1 MSNRFTRNIQ
11 NVGEIQNLPLYT
23 NDQNDLIS
31 TDNMVYVRHNNAY
44 EPILNKGV
52 LGTGLTP
59 EDVERIKG
67 IIDDKFKGYT
77 EGAIKELNNDKVTEL
92 EQSILNLI
100 GDRLGGLKFDQDGFK
115 KSLNEVLKKLELD
128 EIADVQNLQREIEY
142 IFDENN
148 KSTSKKIDEVKSEL
162 SQMIDEKVQSQNAP
176 FENVSPIISVSN
188 TLSLSPFEDRLTLE
202 LIVHTDKEIDFKD
215 LKIIK
220 NYYNDESELIKE
232 THQFTPFGSDD
243 YEDKTIYH
251 YGTNFNLNITDSYAL
266 LVYKDKPIKVFSY
279 NDYVYKFDIKRNQNR
294 INELNK
300 KHSDYDDKI
309 AQLEKRIEELEK

>member
-59 EDVERIKG
+59 EDVERING
-67 IIDDKFKGYT
+67 LIDDKFKGYT

-115 KSLNEVLKKLELD
+115 TSLNEVLKRLELS
-128 EIADVQNLQREIEY
+128 EIADVQNLQREIDY

-162 SQMIDEKVQSQNAP
+162 SQMIDEKVQSQSTP
-176 FENVSPIISVSN
+176 VENDNFIIDTVDKLN
-188 TLSLSPFEDRLTLE
+188 LDNNNRITLYKD
-202 LIVHTDKEIDFKD
+202 IYTDKEISAED
-215 LKIIK
+215 LKLHELNYGEVIQTITGIK
-220 NYYNDESELIKE
+220 NDNLEYNGNTLYSYRLELNMI
-232 THQFTPFGSDD
+232 D
-243 YEDKTIYH
+243 YSS
-251 YGTNFNLNITDSYAL
+251 NVL
-266 LVYKDKPIKVFSY
+266 LTYKDKPIALNNYQQEYFIKQEFENNSMLRNHM
-279 NDYVYKFDIKRNQNR
+279 NDT
-294 INELNK
+294 
-300 KHSDYDDKI
+300 
-309 AQLEKRIEELEK
+309 IEELKQRIEQLENK

>member
-11 NVGEIQNLPLYT
+11 NVGDIQNLPLYT

-77 EGAIKELNNDKVTEL
+77 EGAIKELNNDEVTEL

-100 GDRLGGLKFDQDGFK
+100 GDRLGSLKFDQDGFK
-115 KSLNEVLKKLELD
+115 TSLNEVLKRLEQS

-162 SQMIDEKVQSQNAP
+162 SQMIDEKVQSQSTP
-176 FENVSPIISVSN
+176 VENNNFIVDTIDTINLDDNS
-188 TLSLSPFEDRLTLE
+188 RLTLTKD
-202 LIVHTDKEIDFKD
+202 IYTDKEISAED
-215 LKIIK
+215 LKLYEL
-220 NYYNDESELIKE
+220 NYGEVLQTITGVKTDNLEYEGKTLYSYSLKLNMI
-232 THQFTPFGSDD
+232 D
-243 YEDKTIYH
+243 YS
-251 YGTNFNLNITDSYAL
+251 SYVL
-266 LVYKDKPIKVFSY
+266 LTYKDKI
-279 NDYVYKFDIKRNQNR
+279 I
-294 INELNK
+294 ELNN
-300 KHSDYDDKI
+300 YQDKYFTKQEFKNNSMFRDRLNDEI
-309 AQLEKRIEELEK
+309 EKLKQRIEELEKQ

>member
-11 NVGEIQNLPLYT
+11 NVGDIQNLPLYT

-31 TDNMVYVRHNNAY
+31 TDSMVYVRHNNAY

-59 EDVERIKG
+59 EDVDRING
-67 IIDDKFKGYT
+67 LIDDKFKGYT
-77 EGAIKELNNDKVTEL
+77 EGAIKELNNDEITEL

-115 KSLNEVLKKLELD
+115 TSLNEVLKRLELS

-162 SQMIDEKVQSQNAP
+162 SQMIDERVQSQSTP
-176 FENVSPIISVSN
+176 VENDNPILD
-188 TLSLSPFEDRLTLE
+188 TLDYINLDENNRITLDKD
-202 LIVHTDKEIDFKD
+202 IYTDKEISAED
-215 LKIIK
+215 LKLYEL
-220 NYYNDESELIKE
+220 NYGDVLQTITGVKSDNLEYDENTLYSYNLKLNMI
-232 THQFTPFGSDD
+232 D
-243 YEDKTIYH
+243 YSS
-251 YGTNFNLNITDSYAL
+251 NVL
-266 LVYKDKPIKVFSY
+266 LTYKDKPI
-279 NDYVYKFDIKRNQNR
+279 
-294 INELNK
+294 ELNNYQQEYITK
-300 KHSDYDDKI
+300 KEIENSGMLRNNLNDEI
-309 AQLEKRIEELEK
+309 EQLKQRIEKLENN

>member
-31 TDNMVYVRHNNAY
+31 TDSMVYVRHNNAY

-52 LGTGLTP
+52 LGSGLTP
-59 EDVERIKG
+59 EDVDRING
-67 IIDDKFKGYT
+67 LIDDKFKGYT
-77 EGAIKELNNDKVTEL
+77 EGAIKELNNDEITEL

-115 KSLNEVLKKLELD
+115 TSLNEVIKRLELS

-162 SQMIDEKVQSQNAP
+162 SQMIDEKVQSQSTP
-176 FENVSPIISVSN
+176 VENDNFIVDTIDTIN
-188 TLSLSPFEDRLTLE
+188 LYDNIRLTLDKD
-202 LIVHTDKEIDFKD
+202 IYTDKEISAED
-215 LKIIK
+215 LKLYEL
-220 NYYNDESELIKE
+220 NYGDVLQTITGVKSDNLEYDENTLYSYNLKLNMI
-232 THQFTPFGSDD
+232 D
-243 YEDKTIYH
+243 YS
-251 YGTNFNLNITDSYAL
+251 SYVL
-266 LVYKDKPIKVFSY
+266 LTYKDKI
-279 NDYVYKFDIKRNQNR
+279 I
-294 INELNK
+294 ELNN
-300 KHSDYDDKI
+300 YQDKYFTKQEFKNNSMFREALNDEI
-309 AQLEKRIEELEK
+309 EQLKQRIEQLENK

>member
-11 NVGEIQNLPLYT
+11 NVDNIQNLPLYT
-23 NDQNDLIS
+23 NVQNDLIS

-59 EDVERIKG
+59 EDVDRIKG
-67 IIDDKFKGYT
+67 IIDNKFKDYT
-77 EGAIKELNNDKVTEL
+77 EGAIKELNNDEITEL

-115 KSLNEVLKKLELD
+115 TSLNEVLKRLELS

-142 IFDENN
+142 AFDENN

-162 SQMIDEKVQSQNAP
+162 SQMIDEKVQAQSV
-176 FENVSPIISVSN
+176 ENNSPIISVNYMVSISDYN
-188 TLSLSPFEDRLTLE
+188 DMTTLQ
-202 LIVHTDKEIDFKD
+202 LIVHTDKEIDFND
-215 LKIIK
+215 LKVIK
-220 NYYNDESELIKE
+220 KTYNDDSELIEE
-232 THQFTPFGSDD
+232 TYQFAPYGSDD

-251 YGTNFNLNITDSYAL
+251 YETNFNLNITDSYAL
-266 LVYKDKPIKVFSY
+266 LVYKDTKIKVFSY

-309 AQLEKRIEELEK
+309 AQLEKRIEELEKQ